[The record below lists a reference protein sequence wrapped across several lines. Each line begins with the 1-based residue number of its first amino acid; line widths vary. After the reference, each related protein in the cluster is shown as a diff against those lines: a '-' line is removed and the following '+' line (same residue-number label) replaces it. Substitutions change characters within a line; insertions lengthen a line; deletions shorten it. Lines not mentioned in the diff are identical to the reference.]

1 MVPKGGEREKEN
13 RERGNGEKKILSAL
27 RKWEWKGE
35 GVFTDGDKEKTNDIS
50 PFPISE
56 IIEQRKGVKH
66 HVPRYMLNEGN
77 KWP

>member
-50 PFPISE
+50 PFP
-56 IIEQRKGVKH
+56 KVK
-66 HVPRYMLNEGN
+66 
-77 KWP
+77 